1 MTRFA
6 STGAFIGLTLSLLF
20 LSTAQSA
27 KVEKYELKYYEEFV
41 RFTKNFDSKGRIVNF
56 YFYGEKN
63 ITVCQR
69 VLRKKSNVLTNICFT
84 LFREIHSVP
93 IAMQQSLKSRKLS
106 IIMAITQCLCLWT
119 LATSKNFS
127 AWKSIANFITF
138 FQRHVERQEQF
149 IQNR

>member
-6 STGAFIGLTLSLLF
+6 STGAFIGLTLYLLF

-69 VLRKKSNVLTNICFT
+69 VLR
-84 LFREIHSVP
+84 
-93 IAMQQSLKSRKLS
+93 
-106 IIMAITQCLCLWT
+106 
-119 LATSKNFS
+119 
-127 AWKSIANFITF
+127 
-138 FQRHVERQEQF
+138 
-149 IQNR
+149 